1 MAYAVAMNTGVAPK
15 FILPNIFSMESRDIA
30 GRLYAV
36 AIPMVLWSGYPGE
49 ALDLLRKVRKYA
61 HDANVAQ
68 RHVGWAH
75 RFEFEALLQLGRA
88 EEAYDVGIAT
98 GLNCAALFSLLL
110 VPGAV
115 ALLFVKRRVSGRP
128 E

>member
-15 FILPNIFSMESRDIA
+15 FILPNIFPMESRDIA

-68 RHVGWAH
+68 RHVGARLPAARASP
-75 RFEFEALLQLGRA
+75 RFLEEVEAMGSTPPSTSVGVDEDVSDRA
-88 EEAYDVGIAT
+88 
-98 GLNCAALFSLLL
+98 C
-110 VPGAV
+110 
-115 ALLFVKRRVSGRP
+115 
-128 E
+128 